1 MTVTTTTAMKKLTSL
16 LARVFEVDESQ
27 INDNTSPENTEKWD
41 SFNTLSLVMELE
53 KEFSIQLKF
62 EEIVAIKSVKDIKST
77 LKGHNVDL

>member
-1 MTVTTTTAMKKLTSL
+1 MKKLNSL
-16 LARVFEVDESQ
+16 LARVFEVEDSQ

-53 KEFSIQLKF
+53 KEFNIQLKF

-77 LKGHNVDL
+77 LKNHNVDLEQ

>member
-1 MTVTTTTAMKKLTSL
+1 MKKLNSL

-53 KEFSIQLKF
+53 KEFNIQLKF

-77 LKGHNVDL
+77 LKNHNVDIEQ

>member
-1 MTVTTTTAMKKLTSL
+1 MKKLNSL

-27 INDNTSPENTEKWD
+27 INDNTSPENTEKWN

-53 KEFSIQLKF
+53 KEFNIQLKF

-77 LKGHNVDL
+77 LKNHNVDIEQ

>member
-1 MTVTTTTAMKKLTSL
+1 MKKLTSL

-53 KEFSIQLKF
+53 KEFNIQLKF

-77 LKGHNVDL
+77 LQGHNVDLEQ